1 MWVSKTG
8 SVPFSKGSKTGIFV
22 SFLRDLKL
30 LPLQLFPTSFSS
42 LPSFPLFGCWGWK
55 REPGASWMTDVLLPH
70 PYCLY
75 VKDKE
80 LKSSWTCDI
89 WCMDDWLIVF
99 VVYTFI
105 WNSSLVSMVI
115 TFSDRGV
122 RCLITHFLWDV
133 FSVFNLDVISYA
145 AVSVM
150 RKPKCLKCARCCRA
164 PWSNMK
170 VFMKWCGE
178 FENWL
183 SVPGWAWFLDFFCHM
198 ISVLLA
204 KLWQW
209 LCSSDPL
216 TPKPLNLNL
225 PKLCGP
231 LDTLMV
237 PTESLWWIE
246 RVIVITFGLIF
257 VIEN

>member
-8 SVPFSKGSKTGIFV
+8 AVPFSKGSKTGIFV

-42 LPSFPLFGCWGWK
+42 LPSFPLFGCWAWK

-89 WCMDDWLIVF
+89 WCMDNWLIVF
-99 VVYTFI
+99 KVYTFI

-122 RCLITHFLWDV
+122 QFLTHFLWDM
-133 FSVFNLDVISYA
+133 FSLCLSGCDLICSSFCDVKTKMSQ
-145 AVSVM
+145 M
-150 RKPKCLKCARCCRA
+150 CRCCRA
-164 PWSNMK
+164 PWSFMK
-170 VFMKWCGE
+170 VLMKWCGE

-183 SVPGWAWFLDFFCHM
+183 SVPGWAWFLDLFCHL

-209 LCSSDPL
+209 LCSGDLDNKTDIHQSF
-216 TPKPLNLNL
+216 TIT
-225 PKLCGP
+225 CG
-231 LDTLMV
+231 M
-237 PTESLWWIE
+237 
-246 RVIVITFGLIF
+246 
-257 VIEN
+257 

>member
-8 SVPFSKGSKTGIFV
+8 AVPFSKGSKTGIFV

-42 LPSFPLFGCWGWK
+42 LPSFPLFGCWAWK

-89 WCMDDWLIVF
+89 WCMDNWLIVF

-122 RCLITHFLWDV
+122 QFLTHIFCGICFLCV
-133 FSVFNLDVISYA
+133 YLDVISYA

-150 RKPKCLKCARCCRA
+150 WKLKCLKCAGVAEHHGPLWRCW
-164 PWSNMK
+164 WSDVVNSK
-170 VFMKWCGE
+170 TGCQCQGE
-178 FENWL
+178 LGFWICFVTW
-183 SVPGWAWFLDFFCHM
+183 S
-198 ISVLLA
+198 
-204 KLWQW
+204 
-209 LCSSDPL
+209 LCCLQSSDNDYVVVIWTTKLTSTKALPL
-216 TPKPLNLNL
+216 LVA
-225 PKLCGP
+225 CS
-231 LDTLMV
+231 LMQFQGCQN
-237 PTESLWWIE
+237 T
-246 RVIVITFGLIF
+246 
-257 VIEN
+257 